1 MDNKI
6 SDNNFIKT
14 TQNFFAMNDK
24 DWVYTGEAKKYKDKR
39 LNPG

>member
-6 SDNNFIKT
+6 SNNNFIKT

-24 DWVYTGEAKKYKDKR
+24 DWVYIGEAKNTKTKY
-39 LNPG
+39 